1 MSWQGPSANNA
12 AKRDGRRKCGNQAKI
27 RGIKKKK
34 LPQKPKGW
42 HCQFFPLIFR
52 TMANRHL
59 ARSVVLQ
66 VLFERDSL
74 GGAMTPD
81 EVQSRLSDYAKEFGA
96 RESDM
101 PFMKELLQMVIAK
114 QKEID
119 GVIEVAAPEWPLE
132 KIAAVDRNILRL
144 GLAELLYADRS
155 QVPEKVAIN
164 EAIEL
169 AKSFGSASSSRFV
182 NGVLGAVYV
191 ELGEPGKNDGA
202 ARKKGGS
209 NSGKMPTEHLAGAV
223 VYARSKGEVYLAFV
237 HDIFGHWTISKGK
250 VEENEDVRSG
260 AIREIKEEMGLDI
273 KIKEELGVNEYI
285 ANDSKIEGGKKRKR
299 VTYFLAE
306 SPFSELKLGPSGG
319 LDDAQWFPLSS
330 VGELNFYDDTLKI
343 IIPAINALARRNPDP
358 QKPEIQENV
367 EGQKKVEEK
376 EESHEAR
383 VERRGG
389 RRHR

>member
-1 MSWQGPSANNA
+1 
-12 AKRDGRRKCGNQAKI
+12 
-27 RGIKKKK
+27 
-34 LPQKPKGW
+34 
-42 HCQFFPLIFR
+42 
-52 TMANRHL
+52 MANRHL

-66 VLFERDSL
+66 VLFERDSS
-74 GGAMTPD
+74 GGTMIKED
-81 EVQSRLSDYAKEFGA
+81 CEKRLVEYSKEFGA

-101 PFMKELLQMVIAK
+101 SFMKQLLQSAMAK

-119 GVIEVAAPEWPLE
+119 EVITRAAPEWPLD
-132 KIAAVDRNILRL
+132 KIAAIDRNVLRL
-144 GLAELLYADRS
+144 GLTELLYADRA
-155 QVPEKVAIN
+155 QVPAKVAIN

-169 AKSFGSASSSRFV
+169 AKSFGSNSSGRFV

-191 ELGEPGKNDGA
+191 ELGEPGKNEGA
-202 ARKKGGS
+202 ARKKES
-209 NSGKMPTEHLAGAV
+209 QRPAKMPTEHLAGAV
-223 VYARSKGEVYLAFV
+223 VYAKSAGETYLAFV